1 MKVYEINAFSEAY
14 GRENYLFTSK
24 AAAISYADD
33 IRENDNAE
41 TIFLRTWAVVDGL
54 LVIESNEPLW
64 DKYGR
69 E

>member
-24 AAAISYADD
+24 AAAISYAGD

-41 TIFLRTWAVVDGL
+41 EVYLRTWAVVDGRL
-54 LVIESNEPLW
+54 DIESNELLW